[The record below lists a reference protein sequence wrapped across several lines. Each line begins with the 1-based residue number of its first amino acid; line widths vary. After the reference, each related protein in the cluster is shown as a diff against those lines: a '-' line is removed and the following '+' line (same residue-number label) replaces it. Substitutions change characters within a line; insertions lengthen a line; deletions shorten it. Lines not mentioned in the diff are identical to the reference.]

1 MKAEKL
7 ALQIQKLSKDEL
19 CLLFVLIQPALE
31 KVADR
36 LQKIVEEVEAENEN
50 KGNFDGC

>member
-1 MKAEKL
+1 MEAEKL
-7 ALQIQKLSKDEL
+7 ALQIKELSEHEL